1 MRSKLLFVMGILLA
15 HGAVGAAWV
24 KQDAP
29 QARASLST
37 CVNTPLPMPYFQTQR
52 EPLLAHV
59 VWMQS
64 GEQAQP

>member
-1 MRSKLLFVMGILLA
+1 MGILLA
-15 HGAVGAAWV
+15 HGAVGAAWI

-37 CVNTPLPMPYFQTQR
+37 CVNTPLPMPYFQTR
-52 EPLLAHV
+52 EPMLAHV
-59 VWMQS
+59 VSTQS

>member
-15 HGAVGAAWV
+15 HGAVGAAWI

-29 QARASLST
+29 QSRASLST
-37 CVNTPLPMPYFQTQR
+37 CVNTPLPMLYFQSR

-59 VWMQS
+59 VSMQP
-64 GEQAQP
+64 EDQAQP